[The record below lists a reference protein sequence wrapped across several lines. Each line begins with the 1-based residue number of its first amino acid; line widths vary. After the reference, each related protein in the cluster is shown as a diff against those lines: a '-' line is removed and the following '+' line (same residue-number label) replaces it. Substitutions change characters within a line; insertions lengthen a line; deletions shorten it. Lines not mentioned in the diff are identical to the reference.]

1 MSQFS
6 QYSWGFDRCDT
17 RICDRTW
24 QDLGKRGLCTC
35 NFSMKTCQTC
45 QQQKLD
51 KCWLRKLLG
60 SQVPY
65 VVFQLELWAQP
76 GEMERLSLEIN
87 SRSHTDC
94 TISKYCHTINKK
106 TQKRKQIQKLKT
118 CNGQPIVQYS
128 NKKHSRMCSGQNHL
142 SSYQPKEQII
152 GNLLIINCEWPCD
165 WLTISESWVYRI
177 KNIHKCN
184 LSFHLLVNW
193 P

>member
-1 MSQFS
+1 MRFWSLWHEDLWQNM
-6 QYSWGFDRCDT
+6 T
-17 RICDRTW
+17 RFVE
-24 QDLGKRGLCTC
+24 RGLCTC

-51 KCWLRKLLG
+51 KCWLRKLLR
-60 SQVPY
+60 SRVPY

-87 SRSHTDC
+87 SWSHNDC
-94 TISKYCHTINKK
+94 TISKYCHTINKN
-106 TQKRKQIQKLKT
+106 TQKRKQTQKLKT

-128 NKKHSRMCSGQNHL
+128 YKKHSRMCSGQNHL
-142 SSYQPKEQII
+142 SSYQPREQII

-184 LSFHLLVNW
+184 LSFHLLVNR